1 MDDLQM
7 QDVTDEKSTEN
18 QTLFSSAEKE
28 ILDLYDQVK
37 KLELEI
43 ALAKA
48 RTRLADESA
57 REAGRGRGDAES
69 EDDEAD
75 ASLVIDQKG
84 IDQAREQLL
93 EAMALYNLRDTVVEN
108 VLTTNPILK
117 GIHNSTYAS
126 PIEEDI
132 QDWIRTRD
140 DTSHSVAKQS
150 SSLRQVLDQLTEVE
164 SDTLRVSRKNRDL
177 ATEILRLAKEA
188 DRGKTDAIADD
199 PAAREQIVKLEARL
213 AASKQKWRVMKGTAS
228 GIVAGSGVDWAR
240 DAELRDVVLDPE

>member
-7 QDVTDEKSTEN
+7 QDVADEKGTGN
-18 QTLFSSAEKE
+18 QTLFSGAEKE

-37 KLELEI
+37 ELELEI

-57 REAGRGRGDAES
+57 RGVGRGGDAES

-75 ASLVIDQKG
+75 ASLLSDQKG
-84 IDQAREQLL
+84 VDQAREQLL

-108 VLTTNPILK
+108 VLSTNPILK

-177 ATEILRLAKEA
+177 AAEVLRLAKEA
-188 DRGKTDAIADD
+188 DRDKTDAIADD
-199 PAAREQIVKLEARL
+199 PAAKEQIVKLEARL
-213 AASKQKWRVMKGTAS
+213 TASKQKWRVMKGTAS